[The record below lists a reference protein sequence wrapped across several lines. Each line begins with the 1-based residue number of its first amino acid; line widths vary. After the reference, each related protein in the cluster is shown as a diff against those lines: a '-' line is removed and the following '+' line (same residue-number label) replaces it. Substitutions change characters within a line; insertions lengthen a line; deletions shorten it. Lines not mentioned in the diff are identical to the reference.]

1 MLQLDADNG
10 VPLFQQIYSQV
21 REDILSGAMPEGAR
35 LPSIRAMARQM
46 RLGKNTV
53 ESAYAQLALEGY
65 VSARPGSGYT
75 VNSIC
80 GIIPATHFGP
90 AKDFLAPSNARE
102 QERLQTFEYDFSY
115 ENSDGSIFPAD
126 VWRKLT
132 AEVLSDN
139 TKSGYAAQMHRYGAA
154 GGYMPL
160 RRQLA
165 AYLYQ
170 SRGVRCAPEQVI
182 LCSGLQ
188 PSIMTILHLLQAE
201 CRMVALEDPGY
212 DGARTVY
219 ECFGIPVVPVPVDA
233 SGMDIAVLAGSSVR
247 LAHIAPSH
255 QFPTGVVTS
264 ISRRMELLQWAV
276 ENDAFIIEDDY
287 DSELR
292 YNGRPIPSMQ
302 SIDPGGRVIYLGT
315 FSKVLSPGMRMSYM
329 VLPSHLH
336 DRFNSVFASFQ
347 CTVPWLEQAVLH
359 RFMADGHWEK
369 HLRKLCLFKKKKHD
383 VFVNTVNALWD
394 DHARIH
400 GHNAGLHILLELVD
414 GPDENEMAA
423 RAKAIGIRVYPAS
436 RFWADKTRCPKNC
449 LFLGYGMLSEADI
462 ISALNA
468 LKTAWS

>member
-21 REDILSGAMPEGAR
+21 RADILSGAIPEGTR

-46 RLGKNTV
+46 HIGKNTV

-75 VNSIC
+75 VNSIY
-80 GIIPATHFGP
+80 GIIPSTDFGP
-90 AKDFLAPSNARE
+90 AKNFPAPSGAGEQAR
-102 QERLQTFEYDFSY
+102 QETFKYDFSY
-115 ENSDGSIFPAD
+115 ENSDGSTFPAAI
-126 VWRKLT
+126 WRKLT
-132 AEVLSDN
+132 AEILSDG
-139 TKSGYAAQMHRYGAA
+139 TKSGYAAEMHRYGTA

-188 PSIMTILHLLQAE
+188 PSIMVILRLLQAE

-212 DGARTVY
+212 DGARAVY
-219 ECFGIPVVPVPVDA
+219 ECFAMPVVSVPVDA
-233 SGMDIAVLAGSSVR
+233 GGMDLAVLTGSLAR

-276 ENDAFIIEDDY
+276 ENNAFIIEDDY

-302 SIDPGGRVIYLGT
+302 SIDHGGRVIYLGT

-329 VLPSHLH
+329 VLPPHLH
-336 DRFNSVFASFQ
+336 DRFNSIFASFQ

-383 VFVNTVNALWD
+383 VFVNTVNFLWGD
-394 DHARIH
+394 NVRIH
-400 GHNAGLHILLELVD
+400 GHNAGLHILLEMVD
-414 GPDENEMAA
+414 GPDENELTA
-423 RAKAIGIRVYPAS
+423 RAKAVGIRVYPAS
-436 RFWADKTRCPKNC
+436 RFWANKTRCPKNC
-449 LFLGYGMLSEADI
+449 LFLGYGMLSETDI

-468 LKTAWS
+468 LKKAWS